1 MRVMICH
8 DRPIGLCCDDK
19 AEQVITNRH
28 EDIRFTVSNANTLGC
43 VCFIRAGDT
52 GCGGGR
58 VYRRNTLQGSECRTE
73 R

>member
-8 DRPIGLCCDDK
+8 DRSISLRRDDQ

-28 EDIRFTVSNANTLGC
+28 EDIRFTLSNVTTLGC
-43 VCFIRAGDT
+43 ICFIRAGDT

-58 VYRRNTLQGSECRTE
+58 VYRRNTL
-73 R
+73 